1 MRSVKDG
8 HAPKVVAHVVRSVC
22 ATART
27 TGAGAKMTS
36 TVSDNFDLSM
46 WSEDA
51 LKALARTDRRR
62 AATALFARYRQ
73 RLEFHAAGIVKDG
86 AEAGDVVQEV
96 FIKAMREPRLFDA
109 EFKTQAW
116 LYRVTRNLCFNIV
129 RDRRRRGGILAGMK
143 PDNELGADPLEQVF
157 DGERSE
163 EMIGAV
169 ARLTEDHRTIL
180 MLRYYE
186 DMSYAEIAVR
196 LEIKMGTVM
205 SRLSRARDRLEEV
218 LGNEPSVLLQ
228 AS

>member
-1 MRSVKDG
+1 MQ
-8 HAPKVVAHVVRSVC
+8 
-22 ATART
+22 
-27 TGAGAKMTS
+27 S
-36 TVSDNFDLSM
+36 TVQADADLSY
-46 WSEDA
+46 WSEEQ
-51 LKALARTDRRR
+51 LKLLARTDRGR

-73 RLEFHAAGIVKDG
+73 RLEFHASGIVKD
-86 AEAGDVVQEV
+86 AVEAGDVVQEV
-96 FIKAMREPRLFDA
+96 FIKAMREPRLFDP

-129 RDRRRRGGILAGMK
+129 RDRRRRGGILAGMR
-143 PDNELGADPLEQVF
+143 PDNEHMADPLEQLF

-169 ARLTEDHRTIL
+169 AQLTEDHRIIL

-186 DMSYAEIAVR
+186 DLSYTEIADR

-218 LGNEPSVLLQ
+218 LGDEPTALLA